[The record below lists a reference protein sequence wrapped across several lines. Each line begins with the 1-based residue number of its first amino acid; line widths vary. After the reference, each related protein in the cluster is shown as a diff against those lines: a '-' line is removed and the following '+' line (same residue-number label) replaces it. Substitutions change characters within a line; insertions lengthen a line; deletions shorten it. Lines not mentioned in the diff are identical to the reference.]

1 MAAGDL
7 EAPRAGLRPPGVRLI
22 NKSNRV
28 AKVAIVVAAGAELEV
43 DADVAAQLM
52 GQTQAFTMSDDL
64 SGGGVVETAGD
75 VPAAVPGVSVVEEA
89 GGGSARR
96 ASGRRKAD

>member
-1 MAAGDL
+1 MAGDL

-43 DADVAAQLM
+43 DADVAAQLV
-52 GQTQAFTMSDDL
+52 GQTQAFTITGDP
-64 SGGGVVETAGD
+64 SGGGVAETAGD
-75 VPAAVPGVSVVEEA
+75 VLAAVPGVSVEEA
-89 GGGSARR
+89 GGSSARR
-96 ASGRRKAD
+96 VSGRRKAD